1 MPAEVSTTQKLENGY
16 GDAIEGGTVPLRFI
30 PVRSAA
36 QICILQSASTASET
50 EDIRQGPYEAQTVG
64 QVIPP
69 EVGLC
74 QDARKKTESHG
85 DDSKGDEKRVDRY

>member
-1 MPAEVSTTQKLENGY
+1 M
-16 GDAIEGGTVPLRFI
+16 RFI

-36 QICILQSASTASET
+36 QICMLQSVSTASER
-50 EDIRQGPYEAQTVG
+50 DDVRQGSYKAQTVG

-85 DDSKGDEKRVDRY
+85 DDRKGDENRVDRY